1 MARKYIEKNYERP
14 FFDKLLRNFL
24 SITLPNV
31 RYFKVASFFVKIGKP
46 FSFLFPKKIKN
57 MIGLMPTS
65 FPKKLLKNQEIYR
78 AKGKKIA
85 RVALLTGCVQKEISP
100 QINESTIRLLN
111 RHGVEVVVM
120 KKILVTR
127 KLLKDC
133 EDKAI
138 KTFEAKLNTND
149 ELYSQSKLIELSQGC
164 DAVLTSLTDK
174 MDEETINK
182 LPETVKVISNFA
194 VGFGNIDLEAAK
206 KRGIAVTNTPEVL
219 SDATAEIGILLI
231 LGACRRAAEGIEAA
245 KESNWK
251 WSADYLIGKQ
261 LTGSRLGILGM
272 GRIGQKIAKI
282 AKSLG
287 MIIHYHNRSKLS
299 DDKEQGAIYHDSLKS
314 LFSVSD
320 VLSICCPATKET
332 VNLINKETVEYFP
345 KGAVIT
351 NVARGDIV
359 DDDALIDAL
368 NRRKIYAA
376 GLDVYKG
383 EPNLNPGYLK
393 IKTAFILPHLGS
405 ATKDTRTAMAN
416 LAIDNID
423 EFFNTGNCKNK
434 VN

>member
-1 MARKYIEKNYERP
+1 
-14 FFDKLLRNFL
+14 
-24 SITLPNV
+24 
-31 RYFKVASFFVKIGKP
+31 
-46 FSFLFPKKIKN
+46 
-57 MIGLMPTS
+57 
-65 FPKKLLKNQEIYR
+65 
-78 AKGKKIA
+78 
-85 RVALLTGCVQKEISP
+85 
-100 QINESTIRLLN
+100 
-111 RHGVEVVVM
+111 M

-127 KLLKDC
+127 RLIRDS
-133 EDKAI
+133 EEKAKKI
-138 KTFEAKLNTND
+138 FNANLNSND
-149 ELYSQSKLIELSQGC
+149 ELYSQSKVIELSKGC
-164 DAVLTSLTDK
+164 DAILTSLTDK
-174 MDEETINK
+174 MDEQTINQ
-182 LPETVKVISNFA
+182 LPESIKVISNFA
-194 VGFGNIDLEAAK
+194 VGFGNIDLQAAK

-231 LGACRRAAEGIEAA
+231 LGACRRAAEGINSAREGG
-245 KESNWK
+245 WK

-261 LTGSRLGILGM
+261 LTGTRLGVLGM

-299 DDKEQGAIYHDSLKS
+299 EDKEQGAIYHDSLKS

-332 VNLINKETVEYFP
+332 ENMINKETVEYFP

-359 DDDALIDAL
+359 DDEALIDAL
-368 NRRKIYAA
+368 NRRKIYAV
-376 GLDVYKG
+376 GLDVYKN

-393 IKTAFILPHLGS
+393 IKSAFILPHLGS
-405 ATKDTRTAMAN
+405 ATKDTRIAMAN

-423 EFFNTGNCKNK
+423 EFFKTGNCVNK